1 MPSSFS
7 RSTLFSA
14 AVAPYIA
21 SMELVSH
28 YWPHILAVLSF
39 CVGALA
45 AVHAA
50 MNKDEVRSAIGWVG
64 VIMLSPFVGAALY
77 LFAGVNRIRRSNV
90 GLQWTRMLTGPPEHI
105 ARYDVNPETITE
117 CYGRR
122 FTSLMVL
129 GNRITPHQLTTG
141 NGIEMLERGD
151 DAYDAMC
158 AAIDTAQR
166 SIILESYIFDRDPVG
181 KRLADCLI
189 AAHRRGVAVRVL
201 VDAVGARYSFPSIL
215 SRFRK
220 AGVPVNVF
228 NGNVIVGLRLPY
240 ANLRTHRKILVI
252 DGAVAFTGGMNI
264 RAGFSHRLNGERTL
278 LDTHF
283 RVRGRV
289 VADLFFIAAADWR
302 FASGETL
309 DGDAWRIVDPD
320 GTPGGPVI
328 IRAVPSGP
336 DRSVETNARLL
347 MGALSVARSNIR
359 IMSPYFLPDRELI
372 SALTTAARR
381 GVEVDIVVPGVSNLV
396 LVDRAMTAQFDQFLK
411 NYCRIWRSSG
421 PFNHSKLMTIDGR
434 WSYTGSSNLDGRSL
448 RLNFE
453 IDLEV
458 YDSAFA
464 AQVER
469 RIDAAIADAQPV
481 TLEALQARPFPVR
494 LLERILWLG
503 SPYL

>member
-1 MPSSFS
+1 
-7 RSTLFSA
+7 
-14 AVAPYIA
+14 
-21 SMELVSH
+21 MELLSH
-28 YWPHILAVLSF
+28 YWPHILAVFSF
-39 CVGALA
+39 TVGAA
-45 AVHAA
+45 AAIHVA
-50 MNKDEVRSAIGWVG
+50 MTKEEVRSAIGWVG
-64 VIMLSPFVGAALY
+64 VIMLSPVVGAVLY
-77 LFAGVNRIRRSNV
+77 MIAGVNRIRRSNV
-90 GLQWTRMLTGPPEHI
+90 GQQWMRVLVGPPEHI
-105 ARYDVNPETITE
+105 ARYDVTEEQITA

-129 GNRITPHQLTTG
+129 GNNITPHQLTTG
-141 NGIEMLERGD
+141 NDVRMLERGD
-151 DAYDAMC
+151 EAYEAMC
-158 AAIDTAQR
+158 AAIEAAER
-166 SIILESYIFDRDPVG
+166 SIILESYIFDRDRVG
-181 KRLADCLI
+181 QHLADCLI
-189 AAHRRGVAVRVL
+189 AAHARGVEVRVL

-220 AGVPVNVF
+220 AGVPVDVF

-240 ANLRTHRKILVI
+240 ANLRTHRKILVV
-252 DGAVAFTGGMNI
+252 DGTVAFTGGMNI
-264 RAGFSHRLNGERTL
+264 REGFSHALLGDKAA

-283 RVRGRV
+283 QVRGRV

-309 DGDAWRIVDPD
+309 DGEAWRIADPD
-320 GTPGGPVI
+320 TPPGGPVI

-336 DRSVETNARLL
+336 DRSVETNAKLL
-347 MGALSVARSNIR
+347 MGAFSVARSSIR

-372 SALTTAARR
+372 SALATAARR
-381 GVEVDIVVPGVSNLV
+381 GVQVDIVVPGVNNLT
-396 LVDRAMTAQFDQFLK
+396 LVDKAMTAQFDQFLK

-421 PFNHSKLMTIDGR
+421 PFNHSKLLTIDGR

-469 RIDAAIADAQPV
+469 RIDAAIAEARPV
-481 TLEALQARPFPVR
+481 TLEALRNRPFPVR
-494 LLERILWLG
+494 LMERILWLG